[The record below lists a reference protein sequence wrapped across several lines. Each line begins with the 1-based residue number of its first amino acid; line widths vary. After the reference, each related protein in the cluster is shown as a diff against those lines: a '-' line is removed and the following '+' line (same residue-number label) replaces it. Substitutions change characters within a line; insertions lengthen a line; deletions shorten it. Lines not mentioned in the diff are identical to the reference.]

1 MAGIIATIWPATDT
15 KEKLI
20 ALHQNWV
27 RILRLNC
34 SHATHEWMEKLF
46 STARKVEKELSNTF
60 AFFLDIKGPGIRTG
74 DLEKPV
80 TYEKGE
86 KFKIVVDQKLVDNPK
101 TMFIDYSHLLKD
113 IYVGAIMRLDSGV
126 FSIKVVEK
134 NKDHIVGQAM
144 NKFTVISRRHINL
157 PWLKIKLP
165 GITEKDKEDILFGIK
180 HNISYV
186 SLSFARSAKD
196 LAELREF
203 LYKNQS
209 AHVKIIAKIESQEWL
224 DNLSE
229 IIRAADAVM
238 VARWD
243 LWAEVPIETIPSHQL
258 NIVGKVKRKWK
269 KVIVATQ
276 MLETMMDNCI
286 PTRAEVTDV
295 FYAVLQW
302 ADYLM
307 LSGETSAGKYPI
319 ETVEVMNRIIA
330 EGKKFI

>member
-20 ALHQNWV
+20 ALHKNWV

-34 SHATHEWMEKLF
+34 SHATHDWMESFF

-60 AFFLDIKGPGIRTG
+60 AFFLDIRGPGIRTG
-74 DLEKPV
+74 DLEKTV
-80 TYEKGE
+80 VYEKDE
-86 KFKIVVDQKLVDNPK
+86 KIKIVVDKNLIDNPK
-101 TMFIDYSHLLKD
+101 TMFIDYPYLLKD
-113 IYVGAIMRLDSGV
+113 IYVGATIRVDSGM
-126 FSIKVVEK
+126 FDIKVIKK
-134 NKDHIVGQAM
+134 NKDHIIWQAM
-144 NKFTVISRRHINL
+144 NKASIISKRHINL

-165 GITEKDKEDILFGIK
+165 GITEKDKEDVLFGIK
-180 HNISYV
+180 KNISYV

-196 LAELREF
+196 IVELREF
-203 LYKNQS
+203 LYKNQA

-243 LWAEVPIETIPSHQL
+243 LWAEIPIETIPSHQL

-302 ADYLM
+302 ADYVM
-307 LSGETSAGKYPI
+307 LSGETSAWKYPI
-319 ETVEVMNRIIA
+319 ETVEVMNKIIA

>member
-1 MAGIIATIWPATDT
+1 
-15 KEKLI
+15 
-20 ALHQNWV
+20 
-27 RILRLNC
+27 
-34 SHATHEWMEKLF
+34 
-46 STARKVEKELSNTF
+46 
-60 AFFLDIKGPGIRTG
+60 
-74 DLEKPV
+74 
-80 TYEKGE
+80 
-86 KFKIVVDQKLVDNPK
+86 
-101 TMFIDYSHLLKD
+101 
-113 IYVGAIMRLDSGV
+113 
-126 FSIKVVEK
+126 
-134 NKDHIVGQAM
+134 M
-144 NKFTVISRRHINL
+144 NKFTVISKRHINL